1 MSLQAVD
8 AGIHAK
14 SSDMAQSPVHKKI
27 LTSSRPSLPSCFEN
41 DDLQTML
48 RKFECES
55 DAGWPTADDAYV
67 AINYGSITEIFAR
80 VQDHV
85 LSVTLVRAS
94 CSLQ

>member
-1 MSLQAVD
+1 
-8 AGIHAK
+8 
-14 SSDMAQSPVHKKI
+14 
-27 LTSSRPSLPSCFEN
+27 
-41 DDLQTML
+41 ML